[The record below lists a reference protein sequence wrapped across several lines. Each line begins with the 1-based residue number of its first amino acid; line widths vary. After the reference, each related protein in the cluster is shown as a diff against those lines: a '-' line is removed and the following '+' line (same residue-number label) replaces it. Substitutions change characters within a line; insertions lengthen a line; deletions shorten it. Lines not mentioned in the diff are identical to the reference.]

1 MSKCIRI
8 KYFCNSKQHNVLNKM
23 TTVKKIILFLFGILL
38 IVFGNKAAIDTI
50 FKNNDGLKAPDLEE
64 KEVEGKNSVITEEIE
79 SKETET
85 ISNNAPVS
93 SSNVS
98 DVKKVEAQ
106 KTEVTKVSTEKPA
119 EKTAKEQPAK
129 VSEKKGEQKVEK
141 VSATK
146 IEPVQEE
153 SAAASE

>member
-1 MSKCIRI
+1 
-8 KYFCNSKQHNVLNKM
+8 M

-93 SSNVS
+93 SSNVA

-119 EKTAKEQPAK
+119 EKPAK

-141 VSATK
+141 ASATK